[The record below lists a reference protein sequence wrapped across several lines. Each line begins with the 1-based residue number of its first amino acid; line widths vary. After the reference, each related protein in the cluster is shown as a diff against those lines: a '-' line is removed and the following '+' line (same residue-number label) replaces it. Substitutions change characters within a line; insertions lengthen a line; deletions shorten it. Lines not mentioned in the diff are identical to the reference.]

1 MSAINGDKARFNRD
15 RKKKIARRARNYAKF
30 TNTAHN
36 SKRAPRSSE
45 QKQAS
50 A

>member
-15 RKKKIARRARNYAKF
+15 RKAKIARRALNRKRLADLKQQSGCK
-30 TNTAHN
+30 
-36 SKRAPRSSE
+36 SKVTRS
-45 QKQAS
+45 AGVS